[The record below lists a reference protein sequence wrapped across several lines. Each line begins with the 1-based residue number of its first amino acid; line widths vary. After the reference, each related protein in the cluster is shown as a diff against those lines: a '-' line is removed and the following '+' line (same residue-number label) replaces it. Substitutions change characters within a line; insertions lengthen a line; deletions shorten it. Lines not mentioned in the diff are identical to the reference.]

1 MNKPIHHAINWFEIP
16 VTNMERSIVFYEQLL
31 GVRLR
36 RETMT
41 GTDLAIFPASDR
53 DGVAGALMGVD
64 QVAPGTNNAMVYLN
78 AGPSLNA
85 VLDKLAGL
93 GGQLLMPRVDLPGDI
108 GCFAHIA
115 DPDGQR
121 IGLHALA

>member
-1 MNKPIHHAINWFEIP
+1 MSKPIHHAIDWFEIP
-16 VTNMERSIVFYEQLL
+16 VTNMDRSVAFYEQLL

-41 GTDLAIFPASDR
+41 GTDLAVFPASDR
-53 DGVAGALMGVD
+53 DGVAGALMRVD
-64 QVAPGTNNAMVYLN
+64 QVTPGTNNTMVYLN

-85 VLDKLAGL
+85 VVDKVVSL
-93 GGQLLMPRVDLPGDI
+93 GGQLLLPRVDLPGDM
-108 GCFAHIA
+108 GCFVHIA